1 MFQYNPC
8 YCLSG
13 CKKIFAMYLNV
24 SIQPLLLFIHI
35 SRYTNGNYS
44 RFQYNPC
51 YCLSA
56 VKACIKYNKKGFNT
70 TLGTVYRSSKASGYG
85 ERDVSIQPL
94 LLFIQIILCDCTFC
108 PGFNTT
114 LVTVYLPHPESTGM
128 YRRVSIQPLLLFIF
142 HRRLLRAHSVLVS
155 IQPLLLFILLFRQD
169 SALFSFVSIQ
179 PLLLFILQSKHRRIL
194 RCGVSIQPLLLF
206 IKRLESRGYILP
218 EFQYNPCYCLSLTPL
233 VYLMGS
239 YVSIQP
245 LLLFIV
251 YHYG

>member
-1 MFQYNPC
+1 
-8 YCLSG
+8 
-13 CKKIFAMYLNV
+13 MYLNV

-70 TLGTVYRSSKASGYG
+70 TLVTVYRSSKVSGYG

-114 LVTVYLPHPESTGM
+114 LVTVYLPPSTSTGTQRSSFNTTLVTV
-128 YRRVSIQPLLLFIF
+128 YPSFSSRFSTFFIRF
-142 HRRLLRAHSVLVS
+142 NTTLV
-155 IQPLLLFILLFRQD
+155 
-169 SALFSFVSIQ
+169 
-179 PLLLFILQSKHRRIL
+179 
-194 RCGVSIQPLLLF
+194 
-206 IKRLESRGYILP
+206 
-218 EFQYNPCYCLSLTPL
+218 T
-233 VYLMGS
+233 VY
-239 YVSIQP
+239 P
-245 LLLFIV
+245 AK
-251 YHYG
+251 